1 MELIT
6 NDELTKIVEDTV
18 ENEKE
23 LIKTVFD
30 IVVKIKNLPNGTKT
44 TIAKLINYNPEIS
57 LVSPLTQGKINYYV
71 KEVCKKI
78 NIKLEQHNKSFSG
91 IAYFY
96 EFTKN

>member
-6 NDELTKIVEDTV
+6 NDELTKIIENTV

-23 LIKTVFD
+23 LIKTIFD
-30 IVVKIKNLPNGTKT
+30 IVVKIIDLPNGTNT
-44 TIAKLINYNPEIS
+44 TIAKLINYNPENS
-57 LVSPLTQGKINYYV
+57 FVSPLIQGKINYYV

-78 NIKLEQHNKSFSG
+78 NIKLEQHNKSFGG